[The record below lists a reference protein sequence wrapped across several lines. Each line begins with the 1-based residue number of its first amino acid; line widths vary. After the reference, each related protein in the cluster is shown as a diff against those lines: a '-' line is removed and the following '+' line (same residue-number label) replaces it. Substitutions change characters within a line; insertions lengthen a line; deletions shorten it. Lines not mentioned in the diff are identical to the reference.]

1 VMPQVDKATFLPIVF
16 WTFVLY
22 VGGFLFLNSTY
33 LYTFVSAMKLN
44 FKRTSRKFAST
55 IVERRFISTALLFP
69 WISL

>member
-33 LYTFVSAMKLN
+33 LYALTPQCKNPILTIQTLN
-44 FKRTSRKFAST
+44 PKRTSQ
-55 IVERRFISTALLFP
+55 VCP
-69 WISL
+69 